1 MRLLLKLAWVPAC
14 VPACVGMTKR
24 EKYCW
29 GYFAVEV
36 GNVDFCQQRKVAQPL
51 PLTHSSKAIPDHPS
65 HVIRRNYTEAG
76 FNVYRP
82 INSRMSASHES
93 CLCDA
98 VPLAL
103 SRYFLRSFDFSEY
116 SARSTLVVLR
126 CPGRS
131 RTIFDL
137 RIPA

>member
-1 MRLLLKLAWVPAC
+1 MRLLLKLAW

-36 GNVDFCQQRKVAQPL
+36 GNVDFCQQRKVDKVAQPL

-65 HVIRRNYTEAG
+65 HVIRRNDTEAG

-82 INSRMSASHES
+82 INSRMCASHES

-103 SRYFLRSFDFSEY
+103 SRSIRQSFDFSGY
-116 SARSTLVVLR
+116 WARSTLVVLR